1 MKLVENLIRQGYL
14 KTPAVIDAFK
24 TINRTD
30 FLPSNLA
37 ENRNELEK
45 LAEYDQALP
54 IGEGQTISQPAVVAF
69 MLELLNIQKGNNVL
83 DIGSGSGWTTAL
95 LAQLVGPK
103 GLVIA
108 IERIPEL
115 YEFGRKNV
123 GKYNFIKKGI
133 VKMICANGSSGWED
147 GAPYDRILASA
158 SAEQIPIAWI
168 EQLQENGIVVA
179 PVFNSIWC
187 CQKKLGGEILKKEYP
202 GFIFVPLVKNF

>member
-123 GKYNFIKKGI
+123 GKYNFIKR
-133 VKMICANGSSGWED
+133 E
-147 GAPYDRILASA
+147 L
-158 SAEQIPIAWI
+158 
-168 EQLQENGIVVA
+168 
-179 PVFNSIWC
+179 
-187 CQKKLGGEILKKEYP
+187 LK
-202 GFIFVPLVKNF
+202 